1 MLLLSCK
8 GGKIMSE
15 DNRTEIEILKRDMEL
30 LANLAGKFDTA
41 IDRLTTVSNSID
53 KMLGIHENRLM
64 NQEKQAEVIHN
75 RITDFKKELI
85 DEIKQLRKENEEQ
98 HKIVS
103 ERLERLEKWRWFV
116 VGIAAAIGFILA
128 QVKSFSGIFS

>member
-128 QVKSFSGIFS
+128 QVKSFSGLFS

>member
-1 MLLLSCK
+1 
-8 GGKIMSE
+8 MSE

-98 HKIVS
+98 HKMVS

-128 QVKSFSGIFS
+128 QVKSFSGLFS

>member
-30 LANLAGKFDTA
+30 LVNLAGKFDTA

-128 QVKSFSGIFS
+128 QVKSFSGLFS

>member
-1 MLLLSCK
+1 
-8 GGKIMSE
+8 MSE

-128 QVKSFSGIFS
+128 QVKSFSGLFS